1 MRNGIL
7 PWRVAKLFLLIAS
20 LSCIAACANLAV
32 TRIWHEQFTTTSLVM
47 KVEVANVGQGAAP
60 PSTTVLELR
69 NTLSDPYIGCQRRS
83 KIAHLWRVKIAHSP
97 PVVRP
102 AQPPS
107 WAPPAPRGEE
117 LSTPRCGDASGRS
130 CPEC

>member
-83 KIAHLWRVKIAHSP
+83 KIAHSP